1 MDAPPAPA
9 VARPIMLHE
18 WSMITFLHWPY
29 RPAVVERLLP
39 RGLEVESVDGQAWV
53 GLLPFRMRDVRVPG
67 LPAAPWLSQF
77 PETNVRTYVR
87 GPDGQSGIW
96 FFSLD
101 AARLPAVLAA
111 RATYWLRYFWADM
124 TVEKDGPHVRYR
136 SRRRWPGPSGAA
148 CRAVVEVDGPFGL
161 DELGELDHFLTAR
174 YVLYTLIAGRLASAH
189 AEHPPWPLTRA
200 RVVDLAESLVE
211 AAGLPAPEG
220 RPLVHHSPGVPVRIG
235 AWKPVRT

>member
-1 MDAPPAPA
+1 M
-9 VARPIMLHE
+9 RHG
-18 WSMITFLHWPY
+18 WSTMTFLHWPY
-29 RPAVVERLLP
+29 RPSGVQRLLP
-39 RGLEVESVDGQAWV
+39 GSLEVESVGGQAWV
-53 GLLPFRMRDVRVPG
+53 GLLPFRMRDVRIPG

-111 RATYWLRYFWADM
+111 RTTYWLRYFWAGMSVD
-124 TVEKDGPHVRYR
+124 EHGRRVRYH
-136 SRRRWPGPSGAA
+136 SRRRWPRSSGAT
-148 CRAVVEVDGPFGL
+148 CHAVVEVGDPFDV

-174 YVLYTLIAGRLASAH
+174 YVLYTLIAGRLVYAH

-200 RVVDLAESLVE
+200 RLVDLEENLIS
-211 AAGLPAPEG
+211 AAGLPAPQDQ
-220 RPLVHHSPGVPVRIG
+220 PLVHHSPGVPVRIS
-235 AWKPVRT
+235 AWKPVPT